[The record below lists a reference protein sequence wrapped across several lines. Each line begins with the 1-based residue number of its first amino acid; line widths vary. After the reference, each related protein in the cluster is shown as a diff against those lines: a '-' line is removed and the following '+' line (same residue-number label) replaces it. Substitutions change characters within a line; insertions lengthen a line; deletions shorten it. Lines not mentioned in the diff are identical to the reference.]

1 MPKIEAV
8 SFDLTGTLLTFTP
21 SLGTMCAEIMA
32 KLGVGEIPSAENL
45 NRRKKQAQR
54 VVLSNGFSPT
64 SEIRSREYWR
74 AMLWEIFAG
83 TIPSDLFPLACEKI
97 YKRIA
102 DPGSW
107 CILPGALDALAAA
120 RFLGLR
126 CIVLSNGDA
135 RWRNALKALGLDSQF
150 DEIFLSSETGFAKPD
165 SKAFE
170 HVCLKVKI
178 PRGNLL
184 HVGDSLSH
192 DVLPARA
199 FGAETIWVAHA
210 PDGAPPED
218 RVTIIDSLADL
229 PEILRSRAC
238 ADFSCTHFPKATR
251 NLLALLR
258 GLPEEQSPNPETI
271 VAKKGG
277 SESLTRK
284 QKRIN
289 EAAYTSDREF
299 ITPAGT
305 LEQILKSHGIFSG
318 SAQSVIRDNW
328 EKIIPSALVCRCT
341 PAEIRDN
348 WTTLVIACESPIIRQ
363 QLEFRKRTILK
374 KLREFSGAENI
385 KKIILTNELS
395 G

>member
-8 SFDLTGTLLTFTP
+8 SFDLTGTLLTLKP
-21 SLGTMCAEIMA
+21 SLGAMCAEVMA
-32 KLGVGEIPSAENL
+32 EIGIAEIPSAENL

-54 VVLSNGFSPT
+54 IVLANGFSPT

-83 TIPSDLFPLACEKI
+83 SIPSALFPQTCEKI

-102 DPGSW
+102 DSNAW
-107 CILPGALDALAAA
+107 RILPGALDALAAA

-126 CIVLSNGDA
+126 CVVLSNGDT

-150 DEIFLSSETGFAKPD
+150 DEIFLSAETGFAKPD

-170 HVCLKVKI
+170 QVCLKLKI

-192 DVLPARA
+192 DVLPAHA
-199 FGAETIWVAHA
+199 FGAETVWVAHA

-218 RVTIIDSLADL
+218 RVAIVDSLADL

-238 ADFSCTHFPKATR
+238 ADFSCTHFPRATR

-277 SESLTRK
+277 GESLARK
-284 QKRIN
+284 RKRVE
-289 EAAYTSDREF
+289 EAAYSSDREF
-299 ITPAGT
+299 VTPAGT

-318 SAQSVIRDNW
+318 STQSVIRDNW
-328 EKIIPSALVCRCT
+328 GKIIPAALVRRCA

-348 WTTLVIACESPIIRQ
+348 WTTLVIACESSIIRQ

-374 KLREFSGAENI
+374 KVRELSGAENI